1 MVKLFWEVFNSSLE
15 KKSVC
20 SYVMYF
26 WPVLMYQRNWQRA
39 EMRQGAKLK
48 QEATSGFTECTEWWG
63 QDNPV
68 SDPGR
73 RPVEEMAGWGGTYK
87 LEKAK

>member
-1 MVKLFWEVFNSSLE
+1 
-15 KKSVC
+15 
-20 SYVMYF
+20 
-26 WPVLMYQRNWQRA
+26 MYQWNWQRA

-48 QEATSGFTECTEWWG
+48 QEATSGYTECTERRD

-68 SDPGR
+68 RDPGR
-73 RPVEEMAGWGGTYK
+73 RPAEEMAGGVGGTYK